1 MRLPTYWRHL
11 TVRIHFG
18 AHLLACALLLACGP
32 ALAGPAP
39 NDVLIRLDERQQ
51 RAAGIDVAQ
60 VQAEAGT
67 TQAVLPGTV
76 SVPPRQLRVVAAP
89 AAGLLEAV
97 LVAPNEPVTEGQPIA
112 RLRSSDLLEA
122 QRLFLQ
128 ALSGE
133 TLAAEKLRRDEQL
146 HRERII
152 AERRLITTRADH
164 EYARTTL
171 QEREQMLALLGMA
184 DEAIEELK
192 SKHRM
197 VPALTI
203 TAPVDG
209 VVLQANVSAGERV
222 APAAPLFSIAVLKP
236 LWVTLQV
243 PLAQA
248 VAIESGTRVS
258 VPGTTAQGEVVRLG
272 RSVDPATQSIA
283 AVVEVE
289 DGAETLRPGQV
300 VSASVALRPNGTP
313 QWRLPAGSV
322 VRHAG
327 RSWVFIRTAEGF
339 RARPVTVVAESGNAA
354 SIRAKL
360 APNDQVATRGI
371 LALLAELTEVYGG

>member
-1 MRLPTYWRHL
+1 MRIR
-11 TVRIHFG
+11 FG
-18 AHLLACALLLACGP
+18 ARLLACALLFVCP
-32 ALAGPAP
+32 ALAEPAP
-39 NDVLIRLDERQQ
+39 NDILIRLDERQQ

-67 TQAVLPGTV
+67 TQTVLPGTV

-97 LVAPNEPVTEGQPIA
+97 LVAPNEAVIKGQPIA
-112 RLRSSDLLEA
+112 QLRSTDLLEA

-128 ALSGE
+128 ALAGE
-133 TLAAEKLRRDEQL
+133 TLAAERLRRDQQL

-164 EYARTTL
+164 EFARTTL

-184 DEAIEELK
+184 EPAIEELK
-192 SKHRM
+192 AKRRM
-197 VPALTI
+197 APALTI
-203 TAPVDG
+203 VAPVDG
-209 VVLQANVSAGERV
+209 VVLQVSVSAGERV
-222 APAAPLFSIAVLKP
+222 APAAPLFSIAELKP

-248 VAIESGTRVS
+248 VAIETGTRVS
-258 VPGTTAQGEVVRLG
+258 VPGTAAQGEVVRLG

-289 DGAETLRPGQV
+289 DGAEALRPGQV

-327 RSWVFIRTAEGF
+327 RSWVFIRTADGF
-339 RARPVTVVAESGNAA
+339 RARPVTVVAESGSAA

-360 APNDQVATRGI
+360 APDDQVATRGI
-371 LALLAELTEVYGG
+371 LALLAELTEIYGG